1 MWAATTALRLVT
13 VLGVAPPGSHR
24 NLDAQLPV
32 ASPNSDGDYGKT
44 KVAPK
49 VKASPVKLGQV
60 KLLLSPFEST
70 MKVNQK
76 YLLDLD
82 AEFFQDS
89 GGEGLEIST
98 DSPVDGRRKRIQKL
112 ILYRHK

>member
-1 MWAATTALRLVT
+1 VGANHGAASGQN
-13 VLGVAPPGSHR
+13 VLGVARPGSHR
-24 NLDAQLPV
+24 NLDAQLPA

-49 VKASPVKLGQV
+49 VKVSPVKLGQV
-60 KLLLSPFEST
+60 KLLLSPFERA

-76 YLLDLD
+76 CLLDLD
-82 AEFFQDS
+82 AKCFEDS

-98 DSPVDGRRKRIQKL
+98 DSPVDGKRKRILKL